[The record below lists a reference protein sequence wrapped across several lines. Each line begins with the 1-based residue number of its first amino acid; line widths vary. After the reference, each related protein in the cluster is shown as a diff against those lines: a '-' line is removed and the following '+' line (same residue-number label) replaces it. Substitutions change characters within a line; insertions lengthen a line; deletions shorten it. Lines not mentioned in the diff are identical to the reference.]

1 MGGQVSISFDVVTAR
16 RRSGFWRSRLALA
29 LVTLAAITSC
39 RSILP
44 TQYEYDE
51 EINLS
56 LDGSATMFVNGSVPA
71 LVALRGVP
79 LDPNPAAS
87 LDREAVSRFFTSNG
101 VHVARVGTSRRNGR
115 RFVHLRLEVSD
126 VRGLH
131 DTRAFSWE
139 RVALTHTG
147 EQYVYTETVGAPE
160 GALPPNA
167 GWTGNEVVAF
177 RLHLPARI
185 RYHNAPTRR
194 VERGNIL
201 EWEQSLTDR
210 LKGEPV
216 HIEARMD
223 QESILYST
231 LTLFGLMAL
240 LVAMTFV
247 VIVWWVVRKGR
258 REATVRPN

>member
-1 MGGQVSISFDVVTAR
+1 
-16 RRSGFWRSRLALA
+16 
-29 LVTLAAITSC
+29 
-39 RSILP
+39 
-44 TQYEYDE
+44 
-51 EINLS
+51 LS

-79 LDPNPAAS
+79 LDPSPAAPF
-87 LDREAVSRFFTSNG
+87 DREAVSRFFTSNG
-101 VHVARVGTSRRNGR
+101 VHVARISTSRRNGR
-115 RFVHLRLEVSD
+115 RFVHLRLDVSD
-126 VRGLH
+126 VRRLQE
-131 DTRAFSWE
+131 TRAFSWE
-139 RVALTHTG
+139 RIALAHAG
-147 EQYVYTETVGAPE
+147 DQYVYKETVGAPE
-160 GALPPNA
+160 GTAPPNA

-185 RYHNAPTRR
+185 RYHNAPTRQ

-223 QESILYST
+223 QDSILYST

-240 LVAMTFV
+240 LVAMTFT

-258 REATVRPN
+258 RQSETKR

>member
-1 MGGQVSISFDVVTAR
+1 
-16 RRSGFWRSRLALA
+16 LALM
-29 LVTLAAITSC
+29 LAALAATLSC

-44 TQYEYDE
+44 AQYEYDE

-71 LVALRGVP
+71 LVALRGMP
-79 LDPNPAAS
+79 LDPSPAAP
-87 LDREAVSRFFTSNG
+87 LNRDAVSQFFTSSG
-101 VHVARVGTSRRNGR
+101 VRVARVGTSRRNGR
-115 RFVHLRLEVSD
+115 RFIHVRLEVTD
-126 VRGLH
+126 VRTLH
-131 DTRAFSWE
+131 ETKAFSWE
-139 RVALTHTG
+139 RIALAHAG
-147 EQYVYTETVGAPE
+147 NQYVFTGTIGAPDGTVPE
-160 GALPPNA
+160 KS
-167 GWTGNEVVAF
+167 GWTGKEIVAF

-201 EWEQSLTDR
+201 EWEQPLADR
-210 LKGEPV
+210 LKGEPL

-240 LVAMTFV
+240 LVLITFT
-247 VIVWWVVRKGR
+247 VIIWWVVRKGR
-258 REATVRPN
+258 RDAQSAN

>member
-1 MGGQVSISFDVVTAR
+1 
-16 RRSGFWRSRLALA
+16 LALA
-29 LVTLAAITSC
+29 LVALAASISC
-39 RSILP
+39 RSILSA
-44 TQYEYDE
+44 QYEYDE
-51 EINLS
+51 EISLS
-56 LDGSATMFVNGSVPA
+56 LDGSATMFVNGSVLA

-79 LDPNPAAS
+79 LDPTPSAP
-87 LDREAVSRFFTSNG
+87 LDRGAVSQFFTSNG
-101 VHVARVGTSRRNGR
+101 VHVARIGTSRRNGR

-126 VRGLH
+126 VRRLH
-131 DTRAFSWE
+131 ETRAFSWE
-139 RVALTHTG
+139 RIALAHAG
-147 EQYVYTETVGAPE
+147 DQYVYTETVGAPE
-160 GALPPNA
+160 GTVPPDA

-223 QESILYST
+223 QDSILYST

-240 LVAMTFV
+240 LVAMTFT

-258 REATVRPN
+258 RQSQTER

>member
-1 MGGQVSISFDVVTAR
+1 M
-16 RRSGFWRSRLALA
+16 ALA
-29 LVTLAAITSC
+29 ATISC

-44 TQYEYDE
+44 AQYEYDE

-56 LDGSATMFVNGSVPA
+56 LDGSATMFVNGSVAA
-71 LVALRGVP
+71 LIALRGVP
-79 LDPNPAAS
+79 LDPNPAAP
-87 LDREAVSRFFTSNG
+87 LDREAVSRFFTANG

-126 VRGLH
+126 VRRLH
-131 DTRAFSWE
+131 ETRAFSWE
-139 RVALTHTG
+139 RIALTHAG
-147 EQYVYTETVGAPE
+147 EQYVYIETVGAPE
-160 GALPPNA
+160 GAVPPPKA
-167 GWTGNEVVAF
+167 DWTGNEVVAF

-201 EWEQSLTDR
+201 EWEQSLADR

-216 HIEARMD
+216 HMEARMD

-240 LVAMTFV
+240 LVLVTFAM
-247 VIVWWVVRKGR
+247 IIWWVVRKGR